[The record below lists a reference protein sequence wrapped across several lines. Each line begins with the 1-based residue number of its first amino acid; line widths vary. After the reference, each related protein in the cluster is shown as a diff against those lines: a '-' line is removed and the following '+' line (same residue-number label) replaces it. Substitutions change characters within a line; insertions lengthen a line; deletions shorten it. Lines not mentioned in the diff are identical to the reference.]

1 MASSKIKKI
10 AATSVLTTGI
20 AIGAV
25 LGSATAH
32 AENGTE
38 GGNKAFAPSVI
49 EFPSQARYWAKWA
62 CPTLNPARDAMSGG
76 AISKKMC

>member
-1 MASSKIKKI
+1 MSSEVTRESIRQ
-10 AATSVLTTGI
+10 TDDGMLVQPPS
-20 AIGAV
+20 
-25 LGSATAH
+25 S
-32 AENGTE
+32 ENGTE
-38 GGNKAFAPSVI
+38 GGNKVFAPSVI